1 MGPKDM
7 QKYSNLVNQQNNW
20 RKDLINKK
28 NGQIIPPPERVHAVQ
43 IETLNC

>member
-1 MGPKDM
+1 M

-28 NGQIIPPPERVHAVQ
+28 NGEINLPPETVQ
-43 IETLNC
+43 TTQKGILNC